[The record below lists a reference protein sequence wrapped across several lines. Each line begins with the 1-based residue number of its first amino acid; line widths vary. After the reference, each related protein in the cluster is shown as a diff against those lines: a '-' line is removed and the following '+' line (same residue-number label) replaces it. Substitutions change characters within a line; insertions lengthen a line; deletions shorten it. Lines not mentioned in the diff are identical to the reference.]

1 MTSWTVC
8 DVDDGILRV
17 ESTRRAAVRWLTFH
31 CGGEVLAR
39 YAYGPGKFEYTI
51 GLPGEDGTGGGF
63 VVRADRLAASGWD
76 PDQAPLYP
84 LADDPH
90 ELVERIQGS
99 LEESR
104 EPEADSTVVQLPRRE
119 VGGVDEGK
127 ALDNLIAA
135 HSDLERLTKEIS
147 EVRERRR
154 AAARQLI
161 DLGRGPSW
169 IARQLGVTPQAVDGF
184 LKYKERKQQA
194 G

>member
-1 MTSWTVC
+1 MTSWAVC

-17 ESTRRAAVRWLTFH
+17 EPTRRAAVRWLTFH

-39 YAYGPGKFEYTI
+39 YAYGPGNYEYTV
-51 GLPGEDGTGGGF
+51 GLRGEDGSGGGF

-76 PDQAPLYP
+76 PDQTPLYP
-84 LADDPH
+84 LVDDPH
-90 ELVERIQGS
+90 EWVERIQGS
-99 LEESR
+99 LKESG
-104 EPEADSTVVQLPRRE
+104 EPEADSTVVQLPRGE
-119 VGGVDEGK
+119 AGGVDEGT

-135 HSDLERLTKEIS
+135 HADLERLTEEIGV
-147 EVRERRR
+147 VRERRR
-154 AAARQLI
+154 EAARQLI
-161 DLGRGPSW
+161 ELGRGPSW